1 MTEWEQKTMDHA
13 KQTLA
18 FYDRNTDAFVAGSRD
33 VDLREIQTRFLACLS
48 PHALILDFGCGSGR
62 DTKAFLETGYRV
74 EAVDGS
80 EKICAAASE
89 YTGIPVRKMLLQ
101 ELAERER
108 YDGIWASASLLH
120 LTKGELPEVL
130 GRIERAMK
138 PGGVMYASFKYGEFE
153 GLRDGRHYTDFTEE
167 TLKAF
172 WEKEEVTM
180 EIMDLW
186 VTEDALPERRTQ
198 KWVNVLARRRQE

>member
-1 MTEWEQKTMDHA
+1 MPENETLGYYERNA
-13 KQTLA
+13 KA
-18 FYDRNTDAFVAGSRD
+18 FASWTRAADMAETQSR
-33 VDLREIQTRFLACLS
+33 FAACL
-48 PHALILDFGCGSGR
+48 PAGGTVLDFGCGAGR
-62 DTKAFLETGYRV
+62 DTKAFLEAGYRV

>member
-1 MTEWEQKTMDHA
+1 MDHA

-33 VDLREIQTRFLACLS
+33 VDLREIQARFLACLPS
-48 PHALILDFGCGSGR
+48 HALILDFGCGSGR
-62 DTKAFLETGYRV
+62 DTKAFLEAGYRV

-89 YTGIPVRKMLLQ
+89 YTGIPVRKMLFQ

-172 WEKEEVTM
+172 WEKEEVPM

>member
-1 MTEWEQKTMDHA
+1 M
-13 KQTLA
+13 
-18 FYDRNTDAFVAGSRD
+18 AGSRA
-33 VDLREIQTRFLACLS
+33 VDLQEIQARFLACLPS
-48 PHALILDFGCGSGR
+48 HALILDFGCGSGR

-89 YTGIPVRKMLLQ
+89 YTGIPVRKMLFH

-120 LTKGELPEVL
+120 LAKGELPEVL
-130 GRIERAMK
+130 GRIERALK

-172 WEKEEVTM
+172 WEKEEVPM
-180 EIMDLW
+180 KIMDLW

-198 KWVNVLARRRQE
+198 KWVNVLARRG

>member
-1 MTEWEQKTMDHA
+1 MNKAE
-13 KQTLA
+13 QTLA

-33 VDLREIQTRFLACLS
+33 VDLREIQTRFLACL
-48 PHALILDFGCGSGR
+48 PLHALILDFGCGSGR
-62 DTKAFLETGYRV
+62 DTKAFLEAGYRV

-89 YTGIPVRKMLLQ
+89 YTGIPVRKMLFQ

-130 GRIERAMK
+130 GRIERALK
-138 PGGVMYASFKYGEFE
+138 PGCVMYASFKYGEFE
-153 GLRDGRHYTDFTEE
+153 GLRDGRYYTDFTEE

-172 WEKEEVTM
+172 WEPATTMKIFDLWITEDVRPGRKEE
-180 EIMDLW
+180 
-186 VTEDALPERRTQ
+186 
-198 KWVNVLARRRQE
+198 KWINLLARNG